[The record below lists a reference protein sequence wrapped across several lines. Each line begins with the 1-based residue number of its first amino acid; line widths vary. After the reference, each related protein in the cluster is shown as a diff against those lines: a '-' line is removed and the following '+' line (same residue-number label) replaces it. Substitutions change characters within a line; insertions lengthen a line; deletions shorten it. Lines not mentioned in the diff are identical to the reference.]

1 MDSYT
6 QNDSFMTKG
15 NILELAIGVM
25 IAAAFQAIITSLV
38 KDIISPLI
46 GLAATKN
53 FDELYVTLRRPSN
66 MTKADDPA
74 SVEAAIAAGLNIMTY
89 GHFITA
95 VFTFLITG
103 KEPRRSLLSAIA
115 CMSGRLINRLAS

>member
-1 MDSYT
+1 
-6 QNDSFMTKG
+6 
-15 NILELAIGVM
+15 M

-38 KDIISPLI
+38 KDILSPLI

-66 MTKADDPA
+66 MTKADDPPTA
-74 SVEAAIAAGLNIMTY
+74 DQALAAGLNIMTY

-95 VFTFLITG
+95 VITFLFTGIFLISLSCCITV
-103 KEPRRSLLSAIA
+103 
-115 CMSGRLINRLAS
+115 